1 MRTRIGTVIT
11 VKRSEIIQCKKCQI
25 NFNSK
30 MYTRR
35 AISVSLFLFEVI
47 YCSFDDTKK
56 NPRINFSPYHS
67 LQNAEKIESIEGVFK
82 EEMHFKDLNFRAL

>member
-35 AISVSLFLFEVI
+35 AISVSLFIFEVI
-47 YCSFDDTKK
+47 YCSFGDTKK
-56 NPRINFSPYHS
+56 DPTINFSS
-67 LQNAEKIESIEGVFK
+67 LLPFTNACAICSTE
-82 EEMHFKDLNFRAL
+82 

>member
-11 VKRSEIIQCKKCQI
+11 VKQSEIIQCKKCQI

-35 AISVSLFLFEVI
+35 GISVSLFIFEII

-56 NPRINFSPYHS
+56 DPRINFSPYHS
-67 LQNAEKIESIEGVFK
+67 PECRKN
-82 EEMHFKDLNFRAL
+82 